1 MYLKYLF
8 VEGFKSFPEPS
19 GLELDPGVC
28 VFVGGNGTGKS
39 NLTDAVAW
47 VLGESDLSALRCRTA
62 DDLVFAGSDEL
73 LPMAAGTV
81 VAVLDH
87 RPARVKLE
95 GLSMDACKHG
105 HAATHTR
112 DLPEGALTISRSID
126 AVGIERFRV
135 DGVETTFEGMRTA
148 LAGLGLGS
156 TPVSVIRQ
164 GELER
169 LVLLDPRAR
178 RRVIEEAIGIP
189 ELGRRHDELA
199 AELAALRLHREHLLG
214 EGEEAVQ
221 QSTVLELD
229 SLSVERAKALHDRLQ
244 FLRAQAVVMAVGG
257 TSGDAPGA
265 SDLLATLGLPAD
277 PQGLPAD
284 PQGLPAD
291 PPEWAELRAAIAAC
305 DAQLQ
310 EIGPVNT
317 RAHLDL
323 EAARTHLADLE
334 RRSVAAEAASDALHT
349 RAREL
354 EAQMNEI
361 FQEALARVEDRF
373 RSYYELLAPGG
384 EASLPLVS
392 GETGAGV
399 DIMVRPPGKV
409 LDRVDTLS
417 GGERSLASLSLAL
430 AVFQEFDSPF
440 FVLDEVEPALDDT
453 NIRRLQAVLDAVA
466 DGRQLLVVSH
476 QQRAKETGDVV
487 FGVERN
493 LDGASQ
499 VKFRFE
505 PGTRRLDVF
514 RRTWTTDSLRR
525 APGERSTAA
534 PGLAADAPVRSR
546 VMAGGGGSPTQ
557 ASLIEIRGPRSGP
570 TGYRQREDG
579 PWEGIW
585 ESMGNPDSTG
595 RKQEELVPPSIDGD
609 DPPAKTC
616 C

>member
-81 VAVLDH
+81 VAVLDR
-87 RPARVKLE
+87 RPARVKVE

-105 HAATHTR
+105 HAAKHSR
-112 DLPEGALTISRSID
+112 DLPEGALTIARSID
-126 AVGIERFRV
+126 AAGAERFHV
-135 DGVETTFEGMRTA
+135 DGVETTAEGIRTA

-156 TPVSVIRQ
+156 PPVSVIRQ

-178 RRVIEEAIGIP
+178 RRVIEEAIGLP
-189 ELGRRHDELA
+189 ELGRRHDELT

-214 EGEEAVQ
+214 EDEEAVQ
-221 QSTVLELD
+221 RSTVLERDAL
-229 SLSVERAKALHDRLQ
+229 SLERTHALHGRLQ
-244 FLRAQAVVMAVGG
+244 SLRAQAVVMALGG
-257 TSGDAPGA
+257 ANGGAPEA
-265 SDLLATLGLPAD
+265 SDLLAVLGLPAD
-277 PQGLPAD
+277 WQGRPA
-284 PQGLPAD
+284 AT
-291 PPEWAELRAAIAAC
+291 PEWAELRAAIAAC

-323 EAARTHLADLE
+323 EATRTHLADLE
-334 RRSVAAEAASDALHT
+334 RRSVAAEAASDALDT
-349 RAREL
+349 RTREL
-354 EAQMNEI
+354 EAQMTAI
-361 FQEALARVEDRF
+361 FKEALARVEDRF

-505 PGTRRLDVF
+505 PGTRRLDIF

-525 APGERSTAA
+525 SPGERSAAA

-570 TGYRQREDG
+570 TGYRPREDG

-595 RKQEELVPPSIDGD
+595 RAEDRTPAPSADAD
-609 DPPAKTC
+609 DPPGKIC

>member
-47 VLGESDLSALRCRTA
+47 VLGESDLAALRCRTA

-112 DLPEGALTISRSID
+112 DLPEGALTIARSID
-126 AVGIERFRV
+126 AAGAERFHV
-135 DGVETTFEGMRTA
+135 EGVETTAEGLKTA
-148 LAGLGLGS
+148 LADLGLGS
-156 TPVSVIRQ
+156 PPVSVIRQ

-189 ELGRRHDELA
+189 ELGRRHDELT

-221 QSTVLELD
+221 QSAVLERDAL
-229 SLSVERAKALHDRLQ
+229 SLERAHALHNRLQ
-244 FLRAQAVVMAVGG
+244 SLRAQAVVMAVGDTNG
-257 TSGDAPGA
+257 EAPEA
-265 SDLLATLGLPAD
+265 SDLLAALGLPAHRE
-277 PQGLPAD
+277 GRPAD
-284 PQGLPAD
+284 T
-291 PPEWAELRAAIAAC
+291 PEWAELRAAISAC

-334 RRSVAAEAASDALHT
+334 QRSVAAEAASDALHT

-354 EAQMNEI
+354 EVQMNDI

-557 ASLIEIRGPRSGP
+557 SSLIEIRGPRSGP

-595 RKQEELVPPSIDGD
+595 RAQDRAHAPTADAD
-609 DPPAKTC
+609 DPPGKTC